1 MINLFIFLDVN
12 QLLNQVKQKS
22 LIKDENQG
30 ITRN

>member
-1 MINLFIFLDVN
+1 MINLFIISDVN

-22 LIKDENQG
+22 LVKDENQG

>member
-1 MINLFIFLDVN
+1 MINLFIFSDVN

-22 LIKDENQG
+22 LINDENQG

>member
-1 MINLFIFLDVN
+1 MINLFIFSDVN